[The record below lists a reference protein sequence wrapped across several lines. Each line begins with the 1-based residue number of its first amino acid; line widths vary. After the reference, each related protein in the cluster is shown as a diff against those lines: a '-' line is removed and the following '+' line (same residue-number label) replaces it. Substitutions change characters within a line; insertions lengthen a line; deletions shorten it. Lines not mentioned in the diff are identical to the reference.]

1 MQELQ
6 FKMYRVSR
14 AEVIEMA
21 GAVDALAF
29 SHFATTLIRTM
40 EEVTPCIIL
49 ECSRVTYI
57 GSAQLKELIGLAH
70 MAQARGGDVK
80 CVGLP
85 QTIQHVANLIAMGDL
100 MAFHDHLAEA
110 IQAFRSAP
118 ENADSSA

>member
-6 FKMYRVSR
+6 FKMYRAGG

-29 SHFATTLIRTM
+29 SHFASTLIRTM

-70 MAQARGGDVK
+70 MAQARGGDLK

-100 MAFHDHLAEA
+100 MEFYDQLAEA
-110 IQAFRSAP
+110 IQAFRGAP
-118 ENADSSA
+118 ETAAQ

>member
-1 MQELQ
+1 
-6 FKMYRVSR
+6 MYRTGS

-29 SHFATTLIRTM
+29 TQFAATLTRTM

-49 ECSRVTYI
+49 DCSQVTYI

-70 MAQARGGDVK
+70 MAQARGGDLK

-85 QTIQHVANLIAMGDL
+85 QTIQQVANLIAMGDL
-100 MAFHDHLAEA
+100 MEFYDHLAEA
-110 IQAFRSAP
+110 LRSFRTSPEIVTPLAP
-118 ENADSSA
+118 P